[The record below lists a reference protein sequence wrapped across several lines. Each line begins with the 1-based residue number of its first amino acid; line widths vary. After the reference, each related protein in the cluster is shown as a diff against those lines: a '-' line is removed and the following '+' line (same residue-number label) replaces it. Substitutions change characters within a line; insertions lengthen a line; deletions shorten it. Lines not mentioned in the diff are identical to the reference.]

1 MSANDILQS
10 IEWETLPAAAEKLGI
25 DYTVVR
31 RLIREGV
38 LVAVKPAP
46 DKPLSLPAD
55 FLLPADHPHANSAT
69 GPADHTE
76 PTHGYLN
83 ALRGTIT
90 LLRDQNLTDEEIV
103 VWLFSPNDHLDGN
116 AVETLR
122 AGHKAVVRR
131 AAQMI
136 Y

>member
-1 MSANDILQS
+1 MSANEILQS
-10 IEWETLPAAAEKLGI
+10 IEWVTLPEAAEKLGI

-38 LVAVKPAP
+38 LVAVKPAA
-46 DKPLSLPAD
+46 DKPLSLPAA
-55 FLLPADHPHANSAT
+55 FLLPVSHPHAVVAT

-90 LLRDQNLTDEEIV
+90 VLRDQNLTDDEIV
-103 VWLFSPNDHLDGN
+103 VWLFSPNDHLAGT
-116 AVETLR
+116 AVETLW

-136 Y
+136 S